1 MFLGLPAPKTS
12 FRPRKPATI
21 TAHVFLAETCPISQQ
36 ATRVL
41 RARHPRYAGKGVA
54 LTGVFPDARGTP
66 ASLAAFAQ
74 TYQLALSL
82 RADSGQRRARR
93 LGATITPKA
102 VVLAAD
108 GRTVLYRGRLDNS
121 YAGLGQRRAPGT
133 TRWRAGPWP
142 RGGGRLLC

>member
-1 MFLGLPAPKTS
+1 M
-12 FRPRKPATI
+12 
-21 TAHVFLAETCPISQQ
+21 
-36 ATRVL
+36 
-41 RARHPRYAGKGVA
+41 A

-66 ASLAAFAQ
+66 ASPAASAQ
-74 TYQLALSL
+74 TYPLALSL

-93 LGATITPKA
+93 LGATITPEA

-133 TRWRAGPWP
+133 TRWRAGPAGRAAP
-142 RGGGRLLC
+142 RAAVAGCFVEGL

>member
-1 MFLGLPAPKTS
+1 M
-12 FRPRKPATI
+12 
-21 TAHVFLAETCPISQQ
+21 
-36 ATRVL
+36 
-41 RARHPRYAGKGVA
+41 
-54 LTGVFPDARGTP
+54 FPDARGTP

-93 LGATITPKA
+93 LGATITPEA

-133 TRWRAGPWP
+133 TRWPPRWRAGPWP
-142 RGGGRLLC
+142 RPARRWQAALLRGCNRKLAL